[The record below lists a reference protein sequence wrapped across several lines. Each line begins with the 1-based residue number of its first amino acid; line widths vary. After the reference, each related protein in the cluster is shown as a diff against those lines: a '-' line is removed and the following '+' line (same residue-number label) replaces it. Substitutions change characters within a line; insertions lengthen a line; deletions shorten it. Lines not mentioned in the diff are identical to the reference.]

1 MRQGWCRHG
10 GCRCASNFFPARALV
25 SSFLRLKSHR
35 FRTRPQLG
43 HQLNHLVLMSVESE
57 TGSFRDSE
65 TRNNLRRIL
74 ESCSK
79 LAEAGDFHES
89 ENTAVSELVEFLDS
103 LLDAAMSDLD
113 SENAE
118 NDAFEAISEIHRYI
132 CSPSIDQEV
141 VDALSFELPK
151 AVSKFV
157 GISSR
162 FLDLAITII
171 DQFIVKCGPRDML
184 SILCNTLG
192 YSSKIIKA
200 ASYIVPPLSGLSKVL
215 LSIQRR
221 QFEQVKVA
229 VPIILNILKAV
240 SLESEEAELEDV
252 FDTAVEIANSIYE
265 VCNKLERDTK
275 EKLRALLGLYVM
287 QCMALVSA
295 SISYKASSCPSS
307 VLQLSQISSYC
318 GLSYLSLVTTYDVEI
333 VAESVFGGEDK
344 DHCTGCFSHVKHGA
358 ALSVV
363 WGHVSKEVAQTAKED
378 LIAIRD
384 ELRNNQTKRWQA
396 IGTLKHVLYFVN
408 LPWELKKHAID
419 FLLSITDEGVS
430 RNYNKERSEWSSYVP
445 SLFSALQAVK
455 MVIMYAPEPELRKKS
470 FAVLKGVL
478 ADIPNSQRFDI
489 MKALIT
495 NTDSSS
501 MIAIFI
507 DLVRKEMHTAI
518 CSSRSIVKDA
528 PQIDNKAFPDTS
540 FWNPGILE
548 LVELVLR
555 PPQGGPPS
563 LPEQSDA
570 VLSALNLYR
579 FVLMTESAEKT
590 NITGVLSRNNLLKA
604 YNEWLLPLRTL
615 VTGIMAESH
624 SDYDEFAVDTVC
636 TLNPLELV
644 LYRCIELVE
653 EKLKQST

>member
-1 MRQGWCRHG
+1 
-10 GCRCASNFFPARALV
+10 
-25 SSFLRLKSHR
+25 
-35 FRTRPQLG
+35 
-43 HQLNHLVLMSVESE
+43 MSVESE

-162 FLDLAITII
+162 FLDLAISII

-184 SILCNTLG
+184 SILCNTF
-192 YSSKIIKA
+192 IKA
-200 ASYIVPPLSGLSKVL
+200 FLECKEQDVELWNSTIASAYGFHGQGQEAIKLFNEMEQENLPESEVIFLRWLTKEEMGFDDMSCGGTFA
-215 LSIQRR
+215 RR

-430 RNYNKERSEWSSYVP
+430 RNYNEERSEWSSYVP

-470 FAVLKGVL
+470 FTVLKGVL

-644 LYRCIELVE
+644 LYRCIELVD

>member
-1 MRQGWCRHG
+1 
-10 GCRCASNFFPARALV
+10 
-25 SSFLRLKSHR
+25 
-35 FRTRPQLG
+35 
-43 HQLNHLVLMSVESE
+43 MSVESE

-162 FLDLAITII
+162 FLDLAISII

-430 RNYNKERSEWSSYVP
+430 RNYNEERSEWSSYVP
-445 SLFSALQAVK
+445 SLFSALQV
-455 MVIMYAPEPELRKKS
+455 VFP
-470 FAVLKGVL
+470 
-478 ADIPNSQRFDI
+478 
-489 MKALIT
+489 
-495 NTDSSS
+495 
-501 MIAIFI
+501 
-507 DLVRKEMHTAI
+507 AI
-518 CSSRSIVKDA
+518 CV
-528 PQIDNKAFPDTS
+528 F
-540 FWNPGILE
+540 
-548 LVELVLR
+548 
-555 PPQGGPPS
+555 S
-563 LPEQSDA
+563 LFIIAQS
-570 VLSALNLYR
+570 L
-579 FVLMTESAEKT
+579 FF
-590 NITGVLSRNNLLKA
+590 
-604 YNEWLLPLRTL
+604 NEE
-615 VTGIMAESH
+615 GK
-624 SDYDEFAVDTVC
+624 C
-636 TLNPLELV
+636 
-644 LYRCIELVE
+644 
-653 EKLKQST
+653 

>member
-1 MRQGWCRHG
+1 
-10 GCRCASNFFPARALV
+10 
-25 SSFLRLKSHR
+25 
-35 FRTRPQLG
+35 
-43 HQLNHLVLMSVESE
+43 MSVESE

>member
-1 MRQGWCRHG
+1 
-10 GCRCASNFFPARALV
+10 
-25 SSFLRLKSHR
+25 
-35 FRTRPQLG
+35 
-43 HQLNHLVLMSVESE
+43 MSVESE

-162 FLDLAITII
+162 FLDLAISII

-430 RNYNKERSEWSSYVP
+430 RNYNEERSEWSSYVP

>member
-1 MRQGWCRHG
+1 
-10 GCRCASNFFPARALV
+10 
-25 SSFLRLKSHR
+25 
-35 FRTRPQLG
+35 
-43 HQLNHLVLMSVESE
+43 MSVSVERE
-57 TGSFRDSE
+57 IASFRDSE

-74 ESCSK
+74 QSCSK

-89 ENTAVSELVEFLDS
+89 ENTVSEVVKFLDS
-103 LLDAAMSDLD
+103 LLDAAVSDPD

-118 NDAFEAISEIHRYI
+118 NVAFEAISEIHRYV
-132 CSPSIDQEV
+132 CSSPDQEV
-141 VDALSFELPK
+141 ADALSFELPK
-151 AVSKFV
+151 VVSKFV
-157 GISSR
+157 GISSK
-162 FLDLAITII
+162 FLDLAISII

-192 YSSKIIKA
+192 HSSKMTKA
-200 ASYIVPPLSGLSKVL
+200 ASYIVPPLSGLSKVFI
-215 LSIQRR
+215 SIQRR
-221 QFEQVKVA
+221 QFEQAKEA
-229 VPIILNILKAV
+229 VPIILNVLKAV

-252 FDTAVEIANSIYE
+252 FDRAVEIANSIYE
-265 VCNKLERDTK
+265 VCNKLERDAK
-275 EKLRALLGLYVM
+275 EKLRALLGLYVL

-295 SISYKASSCPSS
+295 SISYKASSCHSL

-333 VAESVFGGEDK
+333 VAGSIFVGDK
-344 DHCTGCFSHVKHGA
+344 DHYMSCLSHVKHGA
-358 ALSVV
+358 ALSVI
-363 WGHVSKEVAQTAKED
+363 WGHVSEEVAHTTKED
-378 LIAIRD
+378 LIAIKD

-396 IGTLKHVLYFVN
+396 IGTLKHVLSFVN

-419 FLLSITDEGVS
+419 FLLCITDGDVS
-430 RNYNKERSEWSSYVP
+430 RNYNVEHSEWSSYMP

-455 MVIMYAPEPELRKKS
+455 MVIMYAPDPELRKKS

-478 ADIPNSQRFDI
+478 ADIPISQRFDI
-489 MKALIT
+489 LKALIT
-495 NTDSSS
+495 NSDSSS

-528 PQIDNKAFPDTS
+528 SQIDNKAFPDTS
-540 FWNPGILE
+540 FWNPSVLE

-590 NITGVLSRNNLLKA
+590 NYTGVLSKNSLLKA
-604 YNEWLLPLRTL
+604 YNEWLLPLRAL
-615 VTGIMAESH
+615 VTGIMAESKN
-624 SDYDEFAVDTVC
+624 DYDELAGDTVC

-644 LYRCIELVE
+644 LYRCVELIE

>member
-1 MRQGWCRHG
+1 MSKNHVGIADRSSG
-10 GCRCASNFFPARALV
+10 GFCGRARVVPTRWLPLCFQFFPARALV
-25 SSFLRLKSHR
+25 SSFLRLKGHR

-162 FLDLAITII
+162 FLDLAISII

-184 SILCNTLG
+184 SILCN
-192 YSSKIIKA
+192 
-200 ASYIVPPLSGLSKVL
+200 
-215 LSIQRR
+215 RR

-430 RNYNKERSEWSSYVP
+430 RNYNEERSEWSSYVP

-470 FAVLKGVL
+470 FTVLKGVL

-644 LYRCIELVE
+644 LYRCIELVD

>member
-1 MRQGWCRHG
+1 
-10 GCRCASNFFPARALV
+10 
-25 SSFLRLKSHR
+25 
-35 FRTRPQLG
+35 
-43 HQLNHLVLMSVESE
+43 MSVESE

-162 FLDLAITII
+162 FLDLAISII

-430 RNYNKERSEWSSYVP
+430 RNYNEERSEWSSYVP

-470 FAVLKGVL
+470 FTVLKGVL

-644 LYRCIELVE
+644 LYRCIELVD

>member
-1 MRQGWCRHG
+1 
-10 GCRCASNFFPARALV
+10 
-25 SSFLRLKSHR
+25 
-35 FRTRPQLG
+35 
-43 HQLNHLVLMSVESE
+43 MSVESE

-162 FLDLAITII
+162 FLDLAISII

-265 VCNKLERDTK
+265 VCNKLRDTK

-430 RNYNKERSEWSSYVP
+430 RNYNEERSEWSSYVP

-470 FAVLKGVL
+470 FTVLKGVL

-644 LYRCIELVE
+644 LYRCIELVD

>member
-1 MRQGWCRHG
+1 
-10 GCRCASNFFPARALV
+10 
-25 SSFLRLKSHR
+25 
-35 FRTRPQLG
+35 
-43 HQLNHLVLMSVESE
+43 MSVESE

-132 CSPSIDQEV
+132 CSPSIDQ
-141 VDALSFELPK
+141 
-151 AVSKFV
+151 
-157 GISSR
+157 
-162 FLDLAITII
+162 
-171 DQFIVKCGPRDML
+171 
-184 SILCNTLG
+184 TLG

-430 RNYNKERSEWSSYVP
+430 RNYNEERSEWSSYVP

-470 FAVLKGVL
+470 FTVLKGVL

-644 LYRCIELVE
+644 LYRCIELVD